1 MVLEREGIRMN
12 KCPRCKNEN
21 FNKDPKYCPMCGASL
36 KVDLKVPIQERLE
49 SINNIVN
56 EIVSI
61 LSWRCADNY
70 KSALGYDK
78 ETETILI
85 DEERLIKVI
94 QLITPIQKKR
104 NIKVVKG
111 LMHRKG
117 GM

>member
-1 MVLEREGIRMN
+1 MN
-12 KCPRCKNEN
+12 KCPKCGNEN
-21 FNKDPKYCPMCGASL
+21 ITRMYIYCPKCG
-36 KVDLKVPIQERLE
+36 ERLKAQIQDSLE
-49 SINNIVN
+49 TVNNTVN

-70 KSALGYDK
+70 KSALRYDK

-85 DEERLIKVI
+85 DEDRLMKVI
-94 QLITPIQKKR
+94 QIITPIQKKR

-111 LMHRKG
+111 LIEGKG